1 MRMKTDTEYWE
12 SVKPLISE
20 FMETTY
26 QPCEGW
32 KCGVTARYV
41 LVRFKKYVGRDGGIS
56 YHSFYNEL
64 RRLGY
69 NLPVVKGFERKTKI
83 TGISLKDGYAPY

>member
-1 MRMKTDTEYWE
+1 MKKTDPEYWE
-12 SVKPLISE
+12 EVQPLVAG
-20 FMETTY
+20 FMITHYET
-26 QPCEGW
+26 CDGW

-41 LVRFKKYVGRDGGIS
+41 LTRFQKYAGKEGDIS
-56 YHSFYNEL
+56 YHTFYNEL

-83 TGISLKDGYAPY
+83 TGISLRDGYAPY